1 MISLFHKK
9 FVNTKKT
16 KHKLKNNYKNYFVN
30 AYNKNPYKD
39 PTSKTIIKLYKNFI
53 IYLNNIMKLKS
64 ILYKKEQDG
73 LVDKII
79 NILELDNEN
88 SIILYNLDN
97 DQIKQDRIL
106 KLIPEIRKYY
116 SFSSIIGASEPTK
129 AKRPY
134 LSIIRQLTKS
144 KYKLNSYDYRIKQD
158 GKEDIRTKK
167 YIFELL

>member
-1 MISLFHKK
+1 
-9 FVNTKKT
+9 
-16 KHKLKNNYKNYFVN
+16 
-30 AYNKNPYKD
+30 
-39 PTSKTIIKLYKNFI
+39 
-53 IYLNNIMKLKS
+53 MKLKS
-64 ILYKKEQDG
+64 ILYKKKEQDE

-97 DQIKQDRIL
+97 DKIKQNKIL

-116 SFSSIIGASEPTK
+116 SFSTIIGASEPTK

-144 KYKLNSYDYRIKQD
+144 KYKLNSYDYRIKED
-158 GKEDIRTKK
+158 GEKILEQRNMYLNYYKSNINFASLNNLLK
-167 YIFELL
+167 YFEL

>member
-1 MISLFHKK
+1 
-9 FVNTKKT
+9 
-16 KHKLKNNYKNYFVN
+16 
-30 AYNKNPYKD
+30 
-39 PTSKTIIKLYKNFI
+39 
-53 IYLNNIMKLKS
+53 MKLKS
-64 ILYKKEQDG
+64 ILYKKEQDE

-97 DQIKQDRIL
+97 DKTTQDKIL
-106 KLIPEIRKYY
+106 ELIPEIRKYY
-116 SFSSIIGASEPTK
+116 SFSTIIGASEPTK

-158 GKEDIRTKK
+158 NKEDIRTKK
-167 YIFELL
+167 YIFELLQ